1 MKLLASDCSSN
12 QVLRM
17 AGLMD
22 IFIMKNRVN
31 EGTNSIFII
40 LEKASI
46 LLALLIVFATGMALN
61 LPDWG
66 IGVLVGLSLGPI
78 VYGHYYFIYI
88 RPLKAK
94 KTGED

>member
-1 MKLLASDCSSN
+1 
-12 QVLRM
+12 M

-46 LLALLIVFATGMALN
+46 LLALLIVFAVGMALN

-66 IGVLVGLSLGPI
+66 IGILVGLSLGPI
-78 VYGHYYFIYI
+78 VYGHYYLIYI
-88 RPLKAK
+88 RPLKEK
-94 KTGED
+94 MTGED

>member
-1 MKLLASDCSSN
+1 M
-12 QVLRM
+12 
-17 AGLMD
+17 
-22 IFIMKNRVN
+22 
-31 EGTNSIFII
+31 
-40 LEKASI
+40 
-46 LLALLIVFATGMALN
+46 GMALN